1 MGFKRAQKFPY
12 LKCAA
17 QLIKGVNVLILLYCV
32 NNNTVL
38 VLCTNMKI
46 I

>member
-1 MGFKRAQKFPY
+1 MGFKGVQKFPY

-17 QLIKGVNVLILLYCV
+17 QLIKRVNMLMLLYCV
-32 NNNTVL
+32 NNNIVL

-46 I
+46 V